1 MSDNNFSDVP
11 TELVD
16 WDPQIISLNTNGF
29 SNSHR
34 YILDKLSS
42 VHDVSFIQETRF
54 RTPSLHDRVAFHWQR
69 ITNHEGSLFFEE
81 PIYPEVST
89 SPATGGLATL
99 IHPHSPL
106 KNATQVPHDKPVL
119 RGRYL
124 QVRCTLGPL
133 TVVLHNIYAP
143 AAFQERA
150 SYFEEL
156 PRDFPPHALHIV
168 GGDFNCTLNKDLDSL
183 RPSTSTMAG
192 TLQLEQWMHSLSL
205 VDLFRR
211 QNPVARAFTSPTLTN
226 RLDYIFCS
234 STLAGLRHWKATH
247 MPHVP
252 QADHVACRI
261 ISKRQTLR
269 HGSGSWKAP
278 TWLLR
283 LPRAA
288 EIVHGCLDRFLDK
301 SPTFHNISK
310 AYDMLVNDIRSQLK
324 EFHSQR
330 LEKQRL
336 PLKKLAVEI
345 ASLLQVPN
353 MRQDSV
359 LVDRVRD
366 LQKQIHELQ
375 DRDKQFRQDQAFQ
388 LHLYKAER
396 SSKFH
401 FMSPVPTPLKKTVF
415 KELVDVNGNVVS
427 NQQGMSDVLVDYYK
441 DLFAAPEVQRSGDEV
456 SSFLTPLTRHKQL
469 PEQAQK
475 ELSAPLRANEFYHA
489 IRHSSSNSAP
499 GPNALPFEVLKLAP
513 HKWSLVLELLFT
525 HQLHSH
531 PRLTPMQLVSTLV
544 LLHKKGPKS
553 QAKNYR
559 PISLLNTDVKILTSI
574 LAYRLQRHIRHIIH
588 PDQQGF
594 IRRSNIQTN
603 IANFRICL
611 VPLKSRS
618 YQVPPR
624 SKCPTPTAVPSSVR
638 PTLTESPSFQDG
650 GSGVS
655 NVSTPN
661 PRAEVEVEFDPNSVS
676 GDQSAS
682 RSTSAS
688 PGAPLA
694 GVPGGVNLSGSV
706 VDPQTTVVNLSSEAL
721 TQEGEPLGPC
731 ACGGCFPGLQLESIP
746 SEGGEK
752 TGSMPALE
760 ATRAPPMGTP
770 CGSVYFP
777 PGASSEGRGRY
788 PDLGSRRSNGV
799 PQSPCC
805 GDGMD
810 SPSTPVTGGLAPAFL
825 VTNGT
830 EPAATN
836 RVAPCA
842 EPPRTGEEEE
852 KSQEDVD
859 MVSGDAEGKDSTETE
874 ALTDEGNTQIHS
886 EVDGSGDINGQAKP
900 CDTPGEVIQEEQST
914 NNDNDQSNQD
924 IVDKSVAQGNG
935 AVDPPTAADKIQ
947 GDQEQQNAE
956 KANPWTQKTP
966 GKDSASS
973 KKDSK
978 QGNAPKGAKHRNT
991 GAHAIADDDIARC
1004 EAMADTFYKDS
1015 GDMDAFIE
1023 NILLTPQSQV
1033 YELTVK
1039 LGEAYKD
1046 WSEKVICDQ
1055 FVKENPGSLWGSKFP
1070 NILIHKKNPHTIVI
1084 SSYNLSTCVEMGGT
1098 TFRLGGKDFL
1108 VPKYSRYGNNYYVTF
1123 NKVSHPSMAK
1133 AIVKKM
1139 AALTKSVIAA
1149 FNPTAGQNI
1158 KSPHL
1163 RVIFKS
1169 PAPPAVLV
1177 PKSGDALREI
1187 TITDPSG
1194 QPFVVVFQHKIAALN
1209 KTLPPSIVS
1218 RRAEAKAE
1226 KAKAKVAKAEKAKAK
1241 VAKAAAKSPPSG
1253 EKEPEHDGDDHDQ
1266 DPGTNAEGEAD
1277 STEASG
1283 DGQDEQPQP
1292 TAPSHGSDV
1301 DMSGDSDPPNN
1312 NGQDKQQEDV
1322 EMSTNESPALAPPSE
1337 QPKNSLDLQ
1346 LVTGYRSGPAPK
1358 RTLPSSPRLDPL
1370 PTSNRF
1376 HILEED
1382 DVELSFE
1389 DFAVPRIVLED
1400 SSAPRPKKTKGK
1412 AKKQRLNK
1420 SAAAHLELAKKIIR
1434 DKKVEGSITEC
1445 QRILRDDPQ
1454 LVAHAMYAQDEDLSL
1469 FQSLV
1474 ATKTIERKMALL
1486 KAQGKPHNYKHHVN
1500 FMAQYKIHP
1509 SEILEEL
1516 TTDIPEIKRILFAL
1530 ATIDLFLSNRA
1541 PDLYTNSE
1549 ALTVLLNQEATRL
1562 PDTNCLTDW
1571 SLFALIENFSD
1582 NLEKFTLPAPVLSAI
1597 SMLKSITNNYHI
1609 DELCSKAHHSMNADE
1624 IDPLDLEDDQL

>member
-1 MSDNNFSDVP
+1 MIDINFSNVP

-54 RTPSLHDRVAFHWQR
+54 RTPSFHDRVAFHWQR

-106 KNATQVPHDKPVL
+106 KNATQVPHDNPVL

-211 QNPVARAFTSPTLTN
+211 QNPLARAFTSPTLTN

-261 ISKRQTLR
+261 ITKRQTLR

-301 SPTFHNISK
+301 SPSFHNISK

-336 PLKKLAVEI
+336 PLKQLTVEI

-359 LVDRVRD
+359 LVERVRD

-415 KELVDVNGNVVS
+415 KELVDVNGNIVS
-427 NQQGMSDVLVDYYK
+427 NQQGMSGVLVDYYK
-441 DLFAAPEVQRSGDEV
+441 DLFAAPEVLRPGDEV

-469 PEQAQK
+469 PEQAQQ

-603 IANFRICL
+603 IARLDDMLHHIKL
-611 VPLKSRS
+611 HS
-618 YQVPPR
+618 
-624 SKCPTPTAVPSSVR
+624 PSSMVA
-638 PTLTESPSFQDG
+638 LLDFEK
-650 GSGVS
+650 
-655 NVSTPN
+655 
-661 PRAEVEVEFDPNSVS
+661 AFD
-676 GDQSAS
+676 
-682 RSTSAS
+682 R
-688 PGAPLA
+688 
-694 GVPGGVNLSGSV
+694 
-706 VDPQTTVVNLSSEAL
+706 VDHAYLLRVLRHY
-721 TQEGEPLGPC
+721 G
-731 ACGGCFPGLQLESIP
+731 FPE
-746 SEGGEK
+746 
-752 TGSMPALE
+752 T
-760 ATRAPPMGTP
+760 
-770 CGSVYFP
+770 F
-777 PGASSEGRGRY
+777 
-788 PDLGSRRSNGV
+788 
-799 PQSPCC
+799 
-805 GDGMD
+805 
-810 SPSTPVTGGLAPAFL
+810 
-825 VTNGT
+825 
-830 EPAATN
+830 
-836 RVAPCA
+836 
-842 EPPRTGEEEE
+842 
-852 KSQEDVD
+852 VD
-859 MVSGDAEGKDSTETE
+859 MVRVLYSGRKSRILVNGFLSKPVHISRGVLQGDPLSPLLFVIALEPMCQLLRQHSNYGIKCGDRYHTGSYFADDSQLYAANETCLHRQL
-874 ALTDEGNTQIHS
+874 ALVRTFCDKSGFRLNVDKTQILTYSQLNGTLASLQVTSDSPVKALGILVAPNLSPLARFNYVFEKFVARLSLWLYKARTMAGKVTILHS
-886 EVDGSGDINGQAKP
+886 ICLPVLWYQLAFVP
-900 CDTPGEVIQEEQST
+900 
-914 NNDNDQSNQD
+914 
-924 IVDKSVAQGNG
+924 
-935 AVDPPTAADKIQ
+935 ADK
-947 GDQEQQNAE
+947 D
-956 KANPWTQKTP
+956 
-966 GKDSASS
+966 
-973 KKDSK
+973 
-978 QGNAPKGAKHRNT
+978 
-991 GAHAIADDDIARC
+991 
-1004 EAMADTFYKDS
+1004 
-1015 GDMDAFIE
+1015 
-1023 NILLTPQSQV
+1023 
-1033 YELTVK
+1033 
-1039 LGEAYKD
+1039 
-1046 WSEKVICDQ
+1046 
-1055 FVKENPGSLWGSKFP
+1055 
-1070 NILIHKKNPHTIVI
+1070 
-1084 SSYNLSTCVEMGGT
+1084 
-1098 TFRLGGKDFL
+1098 
-1108 VPKYSRYGNNYYVTF
+1108 
-1123 NKVSHPSMAK
+1123 
-1133 AIVKKM
+1133 
-1139 AALTKSVIAA
+1139 
-1149 FNPTAGQNI
+1149 
-1158 KSPHL
+1158 
-1163 RVIFKS
+1163 
-1169 PAPPAVLV
+1169 
-1177 PKSGDALREI
+1177 
-1187 TITDPSG
+1187 
-1194 QPFVVVFQHKIAALN
+1194 
-1209 KTLPPSIVS
+1209 
-1218 RRAEAKAE
+1218 
-1226 KAKAKVAKAEKAKAK
+1226 
-1241 VAKAAAKSPPSG
+1241 
-1253 EKEPEHDGDDHDQ
+1253 
-1266 DPGTNAEGEAD
+1266 
-1277 STEASG
+1277 
-1283 DGQDEQPQP
+1283 
-1292 TAPSHGSDV
+1292 
-1301 DMSGDSDPPNN
+1301 
-1312 NGQDKQQEDV
+1312 
-1322 EMSTNESPALAPPSE
+1322 
-1337 QPKNSLDLQ
+1337 
-1346 LVTGYRSGPAPK
+1346 
-1358 RTLPSSPRLDPL
+1358 
-1370 PTSNRF
+1370 
-1376 HILEED
+1376 
-1382 DVELSFE
+1382 
-1389 DFAVPRIVLED
+1389 
-1400 SSAPRPKKTKGK
+1400 
-1412 AKKQRLNK
+1412 
-1420 SAAAHLELAKKIIR
+1420 LAKKIDKVMLQFMHGEEINPSSSVHGLRLIKKEIIFMPKKSGGFGLHHALALWQQHNRSVMIR
-1434 DKKVEGSITEC
+1434 CMQAITTPPRKSAMSAWITPGYTLLEHAFHPWGSPRDLLLANGTSAFIRQLYKNPNITPMWKALLSSWFDSRWTPYGCPNHISSLDVPLWHNSYLPGLEDLYDQCSTSTQDQANVLASLHITKLSHLLTPC
-1445 QRILRDDPQ
+1445 QRVWPASILFDKINRACRQANFVPPTKQ
-1454 LVAHAMYAQDEDLSL
+1454 WISILVTKLSRLFDIVSEEDAPVFHLPTPNSEWMEWHWMIHPDSSPILLSL
-1469 FQSLV
+1469 ATSKSAKLRASPAVNSSILPTKHLNLPSNFYEDPKRLTQLAAYLQLDHILPRYGEFIFKTLLRANAMQYLFQYQDPKPTCVFCRVNETYEHFLFSCGYGQSV
-1474 ATKTIERKMALL
+1474 WYYFKAIQRLL
-1486 KAQGKPHNYKHHVN
+1486 ECSFPSTCLEMFYETPKPADGY
-1500 FMAQYKIHP
+1500 YIRGYLKIWP
-1509 SEILEEL
+1509 IV
-1516 TTDIPEIKRILFAL
+1516 
-1530 ATIDLFLSNRA
+1530 RA
-1541 PDLYTNSE
+1541 CVYYQIWLQRADRTFRPDLTAKSPMEVAIHAASLIKLHLQQLLVDLPLKKGYAKVFNVLKRLSSDPW
-1549 ALTVLLNQEATRL
+1549 LRQHVIPDSTV
-1562 PDTNCLTDW
+1562 
-1571 SLFALIENFSD
+1571 S
-1582 NLEKFTLPAPVLSAI
+1582 
-1597 SMLKSITNNYHI
+1597 
-1609 DELCSKAHHSMNADE
+1609 
-1624 IDPLDLEDDQL
+1624 